1 MIYTPDKIRNIAVV
15 GHQGSG
21 KTTLVE
27 ALAYITGLI
36 KEKGRIEEKDTISD
50 YRNEEKKR
58 QMSLSSSIIPLA
70 YKDYKINLIDLP
82 GNDDFIYEQIGITR
96 LIKGAVLVIDASKGV
111 QVGTRKAFKR
121 LKKRGVPIFIY
132 LNKRDKDDVDFDSL
146 YEKIKEKLDEH
157 KCVPFSYP
165 IGHREKFDGFVNV
178 PEKKARKFNGT
189 DCVDDVIYDDKKAI
203 IFSLYNRLCESV
215 AYSSEDRLD
224 KFCSGEPLTDK
235 EIKSGLRKGVLNG
248 DLYPILVGSATKNI
262 GLNTRLDRFIDY
274 LPSPMDLKP
283 YIAKDEQGNEVS
295 VKTDNEEPASLV
307 VFKEAYNPYQGRIS
321 IFKVNSGI
329 VHLGDTLYCPNNKK
343 TYKRTSLFTIC
354 GEKLTPATE
363 ITAGDIGAATKL
375 EERKVAYTLS
385 SPERVVEFAPAKY
398 PTATFFRALVPETK
412 KDSDKLFPEINKF
425 QIQMPT
431 LKLDNNTH
439 TGQILLGSLSSSHLD
454 YVLNQIKE
462 NGIKFHTEAVK
473 IEYKETIT
481 QKAEAEGRYIKQSG
495 GSGYYGVV
503 NRTFEPAKETSFAS
517 TVFGGHIDKGY
528 FPPVEEGFHEAL
540 KKGLLTGS
548 EVINVKATL
557 TDGKQHTVDSNE
569 MAFKN
574 AAMLAFKNAYRD
586 CAPILL
592 EPYYKIVVN
601 VSPDYLNSVYS
612 DLSRKRGQIRATEEG
627 DDGTLNVIAI
637 VPQAEILE
645 YANELKSLTKSTG
658 FFNLTFE
665 DYKPVP
671 KELAEKIIQ
680 SRKK

>member
-1 MIYTPDKIRNIAVV
+1 MIYTPDRIRNIAVV

-27 ALAYITGLI
+27 ALAYLTGLI
-36 KEKGRIEEKDTISD
+36 KEKGRIEEKNTISD
-50 YRNEEKKR
+50 FRPEEKKK
-58 QMSLSSSIIPLA
+58 QMSLSSSVVPLT
-70 YKDYKINLIDLP
+70 YNDYKINLIDLP

-146 YEKIKEKLDEH
+146 YEEIKEKLDEH

-165 IGHREKFDGFVNV
+165 IGRREKFDGFVNI
-178 PEKKARKFNGT
+178 PEKKARKFNGVN
-189 DCVDDVIYDDKKAI
+189 CVDDVIYDDKKAI

-248 DLYPILVGSATKNI
+248 DLYPILVGSAEKNI

-274 LPSPMDLKP
+274 LPAPSDLKP
-283 YIAKDEQGNEVS
+283 YAALDEEGKEAD
-295 VKTDNEEPASLV
+295 VKTSNEEPASLR
-307 VFKEAYNPYQGRIS
+307 VFKETYNPYQGRIS
-321 IFKVNSGI
+321 IFKVNSG
-329 VHLGDTLYCPNNKK
+329 VVRLGDTLYCPNNKK
-343 TYKRTSLFTIC
+343 TYKRTALFTIC
-354 GEKLTPATE
+354 GEKLTPAQE
-363 ITAGDIGAATKL
+363 ISAGDIGAATKL
-375 EERKVAYTLS
+375 EDRRVSYTLS
-385 SPERVVEFAPAKY
+385 AREKIVRFRPTKY
-398 PTATFFRALVPETK
+398 PTATYFKALVPETK
-412 KDSDKLFPEINKF
+412 KDSDKLFPEITKF

-431 LKLDNNTH
+431 LRLDNNVN

-454 YVLNQIKE
+454 YVLDQIKE
-462 NGIKFHTEAVK
+462 NGIKFHTEPVK

-481 QKAEAEGRYIKQSG
+481 QKGEAEGRYIKQSG

-503 NRTFEPAKETSFAS
+503 NRTFEPAAETCFAS

-528 FPPVEEGFHEAL
+528 FPPVEEGFREAR

-574 AAMLAFKNAYRD
+574 AARLAFKNAYRS

-592 EPYYKIVVN
+592 EPYYKITVN
-601 VSPDYLNSVYS
+601 VSPEYLNAVYS
-612 DLSRKRGQIRATEEG
+612 DLSRKRGQITATEEG
-627 DDGTLNVIAI
+627 DDGTLNVRAI
-637 VPQAEILE
+637 VPQAEMLE
-645 YANELKSLTKSTG
+645 YANELKSFTKSTG
-658 FFNLTFE
+658 FFNLTF
-665 DYKPVP
+665 DSYKPVP
-671 KELAEKIIQ
+671 KELADKIIQ